1 MKTAATESDFSPF
14 TNLTALL
21 RESRSNGDFPFI
33 VDHLTVLLE
42 GFSKYFILPD
52 PKSFDWLRDPI
63 NSPPPES
70 FNFEEKKNNYWP
82 LLLIRVADWGTK
94 RRHLTDFG
102 LVSRRIIHW
111 SEIKPSDCFCPFQHH
126 ICARQGFLQLL
137 SPNLS
142 TETNLI
148 SAVNFGQQ
156 FHSKLLDSNWYV
168 LASKLIKVT
177 NFVVHWVSYFCST
190 QFSTP
195 VIN

>member
-1 MKTAATESDFSPF
+1 MATFFEREGKDSLAQTFKITDSLAKIAYLSDIFSHLNELNLQMQEGNKFFHDLVDKLYFFKGNLELMKTAATESDFSPF

-82 LLLIRVADWGTK
+82 LLLIWVAD
-94 RRHLTDFG
+94 
-102 LVSRRIIHW
+102 
-111 SEIKPSDCFCPFQHH
+111 
-126 ICARQGFLQLL
+126 
-137 SPNLS
+137 
-142 TETNLI
+142 
-148 SAVNFGQQ
+148 
-156 FHSKLLDSNWYV
+156 
-168 LASKLIKVT
+168 
-177 NFVVHWVSYFCST
+177 
-190 QFSTP
+190 
-195 VIN
+195 